1 MHMCVHMHLPM
12 HMHVEAS
19 VFFFL
24 AILVA
29 ELESP
34 IGSIDH
40 YVD

>member
-1 MHMCVHMHLPM
+1 MHMCV

-34 IGSIDH
+34 TGSIDH